1 MATMHTLPQLNVQPD
16 QTPNLLGMIAAMRQQ
31 QLMPGQLQEQQE
43 RIKGQQLANQQ
54 AQYEFQAQQALNK
67 SYQNAVKV
75 DGNGT
80 PQIDGKAISD
90 SLQAS
95 GFGSKL
101 PGVLESINKF
111 NKSYV
116 DLANSKSD
124 QQAKVADLMGNA
136 AAAVKAG
143 GYDPKLAHTIL
154 DAFPRSPQVDQVR
167 MMIDGDPQAFQ
178 KEIDGLISQ
187 SPKASEA
194 YKNREQGNNAAANAA
209 RIAAETN
216 PDNPADPNFQKQK
229 YQSILENLQKP
240 GGLKNI
246 SAADY
251 QWARAFEASQAK
263 TTTQSDSLGV
273 TSTNTSKPS
282 GLATVGGRVAEP
294 AAGGTTPAQPAAGGG
309 SPNTP
314 SGKVASII
322 DAVGQYKYNPTL
334 LNRLLTKHPEI
345 LGQVDQKYP
354 DFSQSNYNAINKAI
368 TDLAPSG
375 KTGQQITSYNTF
387 LRHAGA
393 LYDAVDSLNNS
404 KYSDLLNKPMNWL
417 AQHTGD
423 PRVADFMAA
432 MQPPMKEF
440 QAFLLNNH
448 AMHDEDVKDAHD
460 LISLDKT
467 PQEIRAVL
475 KRFAETGSARLS
487 EQNESFKRITGKDI
501 PNLVSPEAAKA
512 YNKIT
517 GNGGQGGGNVAPEGT
532 IVQTPKGKM
541 IKRGGQW
548 VAY

>member
-1 MATMHTLPQLNVQPD
+1 MEYPALAVNPPQD
-16 QTPNLLGMIAAMRQQ
+16 QTPNMLGMIAAMQQGQLRKQQIQAANLENQQREQAVKDQQTILGLYQKHQGDLDKVIADAPAAGVTPNSIQALQQHQLQVKTQTADLVAKQGAEAARQADLMVGAHDAIDKAPADEKPVVYQQ
-31 QLMPGQLQEQQE
+31 QLASLQKQGVDVSQLPPQYPGDDQFKMLGIVARSHSKNVEDALKASEQE
-43 RIKGQQLANQQ
+43 KN
-54 AQYEFQAQQALNK
+54 AQQA
-67 SYQNAVKV
+67 
-75 DGNGT
+75 
-80 PQIDGKAISD
+80 
-90 SLQAS
+90 
-95 GFGSKL
+95 
-101 PGVLESINKF
+101 
-111 NKSYV
+111 
-116 DLANSKSD
+116 
-124 QQAKVADLMGNA
+124 A
-136 AAAVKAG
+136 AAKA
-143 GYDPKLAHTIL
+143 
-154 DAFPRSPQVDQVR
+154 
-167 MMIDGDPQAFQ
+167 QAA
-178 KEIDGLISQ
+178 KTNTEI
-187 SPKASEA
+187 
-194 YKNREQGNNAAANAA
+194 
-209 RIAAETN
+209 N
-216 PDNPADPNFQKQK
+216 PDNPADPNIQKQK

-263 TTTQSDSLGV
+263 TTTQADSLGV

-282 GLATVGGRVAEP
+282 GLATVGGNVSAP
-294 AAGGTTPAQPAAGGG
+294 TAAPQGGGTPGAPN
-309 SPNTP
+309 PNTP
-314 SGKVASII
+314 SGKVSSII

-345 LGQVDQKYP
+345 LGQVAQKYP